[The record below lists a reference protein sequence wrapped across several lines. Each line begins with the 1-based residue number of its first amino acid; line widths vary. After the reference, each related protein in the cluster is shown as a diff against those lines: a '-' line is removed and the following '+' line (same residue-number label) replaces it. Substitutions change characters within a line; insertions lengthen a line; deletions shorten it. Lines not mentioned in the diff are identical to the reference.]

1 MIRSVLKFL
10 AKVGVKATLA
20 AGAFV
25 MMSPPSAH
33 AQLMT
38 FSKQELIDYT
48 ADQPFD
54 RLPDGRPKV
63 PNELLERARE
73 LSSEEVWAVLQEKG
87 FNNQYADGFQ
97 VLHPGKTMVGRA
109 FTVQFMPLR
118 PDVDTISKAK
128 AKDRGLSRLTNQT
141 AIDMLQPEDVL
152 VVDLFGKKVN
162 GTIVGDN
169 LFYYVSKATRGG
181 GLVVDGSIRD
191 LNGISEI
198 DMPAYFRAV
207 DPTPIG
213 NVMLT
218 GINVPVRIGGVTVMP
233 GDLVVGDREGIY
245 FVPPNLAR
253 EVLDRADEIHIH
265 DEWTK
270 KKFDEGKYKSSE
282 IYGSPSDPK
291 LLQEYQEYF
300 KRRLEEI
307 RKERKPQ

>member
-1 MIRSVLKFL
+1 MRGPLNFVERLGVSTLFAASAVVLSS
-10 AKVGVKATLA
+10 AKPAQ
-20 AGAFV
+20 
-25 MMSPPSAH
+25 
-33 AQLMT
+33 AQLLT
-38 FSKQELIDYT
+38 FSKQDLIDYT
-48 ADQPFD
+48 AMEPFD

-63 PNELLERARE
+63 PDDLLERARE

-97 VLHPGKTMVGRA
+97 VLHPGKPMAGRA

-118 PDVDTISKAK
+118 PDLDAISKTK

-141 AIDMLQPEDVL
+141 AIDLLQPGDVL
-152 VVDLFGKKVN
+152 IVDLFGKKVN

-181 GLVVDGSIRD
+181 GLVVDGSVRD

-198 DMPAYFRAV
+198 DMPAYFRSV

-218 GINVPVRIGGVTVMP
+218 GVNVPVRIGAVTVMP

-245 FVPPNLAR
+245 FVPPHLAR

-282 IYGSPSDPK
+282 IYGTPSDPK
-291 LLQEYQEYF
+291 LLQEYQEYL
-300 KRRLEEI
+300 KRRLEEL
-307 RKERKPQ
+307 RKQRNPK